1 MTFQTRILFEH
12 LLKYILIFIVMGIV
26 WIPVQTGLTNAVE
39 SGKLEAIA
47 VIMGI
52 VALCSLT
59 GYYTF
64 SYTVVAK
71 TWRQRYFGYLCTLL
85 MGISLSI
92 SLLIIYVIASL
103 WVPEMKVVWMGTLGS
118 LYIGTIIYDNFDL
131 LRMEKDVAAINFY
144 ETNVNIDDDHILDTT
159 VDYLRE
165 GQHLRFSNSL
175 IGKAIMDLGR
185 ERKLMELVEGGKWIY
200 ENADEEQH
208 TIDHKIIDL
217 FKPFKQH
224 RTSIAN
230 ILTQLEEHQSQ
241 HVADQLIAQLLTE
254 IDDHFDNNK

>member
-1 MTFQTRILFEH
+1 MTFQTRILLEH
-12 LLKYILIFIVMGIV
+12 LVKYVLIFIIMALA
-26 WIPVQTGLTNAVE
+26 WSPVNTGLTNAIE

-52 VALCSLT
+52 IALCSLT
-59 GYYTF
+59 GYFTF

-71 TWRQRYFGYLCTLL
+71 TIRQRYFGYFCTLL
-85 MGISLSI
+85 MGISLSV

-103 WVPEMKVVWMGTLGS
+103 WVPEMKIIWSGVLGS

-131 LRMEKDVAAINFY
+131 LRMGKDVAAINFY

-185 ERKLMELVEGGKWIY
+185 EQKHMELVEGGKWIY

-208 TIDHKIIDL
+208 TIDHKIINL
-217 FKPFKQH
+217 FKPFKH
-224 RTSIAN
+224 HKPTIAN
-230 ILTQLEEHQSQ
+230 ILTQLEAHQSQ

-254 IDDHFDNNK
+254 LDDHFDNK